1 MPWVVRDAPFDW
13 TLKEAARKREAVD
26 ETLARLCRR
35 LTEEGIEYALIGGM
49 ALVAYGCVRFTN
61 DVDVLTTRDGLTRV
75 HERLVGLE
83 YRPAFPGSR
92 KKLRDT
98 QSGVDIEFI
107 TTGEFPGDRKP
118 KPVAF
123 RIPRKRPSIA
133 TASASSGWRN

>member
-1 MPWVVRDAPFDW
+1 
-13 TLKEAARKREAVD
+13 
-26 ETLARLCRR
+26 
-35 LTEEGIEYALIGGM
+35 
-49 ALVAYGCVRFTN
+49 
-61 DVDVLTTRDGLTRV
+61 
-75 HERLVGLE
+75 VGLG

-123 RIPRKRPSIA
+123 PAPAEASIDRDGVRVITLEKLIELKLASGLSAEHRRYRDLADVQDLITTLELPRDFAQKLD
-133 TASASSGWRN
+133 ASVRDEYVRLWSTVQNLQEE